1 MTHDVTCVY
10 IIVPQ
15 YSRKKAKTADSWAGE
30 GCTLFVFLAEHRG
43 IAHGPLRHSTGNRG
57 HSTGYRGHSM
67 GFHGKP
73 RQVAKHR
80 GGPWHYPWQFPRQ
93 SPRQRPGKDP
103 RQRRRTC
110 PRTRPRKDQ
119 RKDGSF
125 GGSFRGRVRGQV
137 RGRCRLFYSF
147 LVIHTSRALIG
158 FPLAVPYRGVP
169 SLVVAITLDCCSI
182 VIGGG
187 NCGRLTWQLPLI
199 AVEIAFNW
207 GRNLPTANHRR
218 LARSAAIL
226 PQMAAE
232 CRGFPWKLQWIDVRG
247 SCRGNCRGVPW
258 QLPLVGGLRCQ
269 LPRMTAECRGNCC
282 GLTSGE
288 NAVATAVEFRS
299 NCRVLPWHLRITVV
313 IAVECRGI
321 RR

>member
-110 PRTRPRKDQ
+110 PRTRPRKDP
-119 RKDGSF
+119 RT
-125 GGSFRGRVRGQV
+125 RPRAHPRT
-137 RGRCRLFYSF
+137 RPRRHPRTRPWALPSF
-147 LVIHTSRALIG
+147 LFIFSYT
-158 FPLAVPYRGVP
+158 Y
-169 SLVVAITLDCCSI
+169 
-182 VIGGG
+182 
-187 NCGRLTWQLPLI
+187 Q
-199 AVEIAFNW
+199 
-207 GRNLPTANHRR
+207 
-218 LARSAAIL
+218 
-226 PQMAAE
+226 
-232 CRGFPWKLQWIDVRG
+232 
-247 SCRGNCRGVPW
+247 
-258 QLPLVGGLRCQ
+258 
-269 LPRMTAECRGNCC
+269 
-282 GLTSGE
+282 
-288 NAVATAVEFRS
+288 
-299 NCRVLPWHLRITVV
+299 
-313 IAVECRGI
+313 
-321 RR
+321 